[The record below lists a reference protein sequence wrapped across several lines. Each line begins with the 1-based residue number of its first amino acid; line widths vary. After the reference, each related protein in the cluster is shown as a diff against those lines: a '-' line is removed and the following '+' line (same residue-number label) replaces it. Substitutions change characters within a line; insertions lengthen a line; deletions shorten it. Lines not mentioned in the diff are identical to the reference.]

1 MRHGPGAEGA
11 DLEAADSA
19 EVATSAAAVLP
30 AAVIPAAAGSMLL
43 PERSAV
49 VVPLTSIVEGCI
61 SLSPAPDNFV
71 LLDIWCVPPEGLIP
85 G

>member
-1 MRHGPGAEGA
+1 M
-11 DLEAADSA
+11 EAADSL
-19 EVATSAAAVLP
+19 EVGTSAAAVLP

-43 PERSAV
+43 REGSAV

-71 LLDIWCVPPEGLIP
+71 LLDMCRVPPERPIAG
-85 G
+85 

>member
-1 MRHGPGAEGA
+1 MVAVV
-11 DLEAADSA
+11 DS
-19 EVATSAAAVLP
+19 V

-71 LLDIWCVPPEGLIP
+71 LLDIWYVPPEGLIA